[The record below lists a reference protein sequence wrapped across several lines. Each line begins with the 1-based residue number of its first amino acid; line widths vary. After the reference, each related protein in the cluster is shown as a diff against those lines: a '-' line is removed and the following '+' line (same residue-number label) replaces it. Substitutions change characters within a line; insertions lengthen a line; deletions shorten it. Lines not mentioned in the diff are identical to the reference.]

1 MTQTHLDY
9 EEVETGANPTV
20 AIILMHGIGD
30 HGSSFV
36 PLVPEFDLSGC
47 PPIRFIFPHA
57 PDRPVSANGGYEMP
71 AWFDIYGDF
80 ADDRREDSE
89 GVSQSKAWIEELIAR
104 EKARGI
110 AANKIFLAG
119 FSQGCAMALETGLC
133 YPEKLAGVIG
143 LSGYIPMLK
152 SFGERYNP
160 ANKDV
165 PVLFAHGIQDDV
177 VPIERA
183 YHALEVLQEL
193 GQNVEWHEY
202 NMPHTLCMPEIIDIG
217 DWLRKVLAG

>member
-1 MTQTHLDY
+1 MTQPFLDY
-9 EEVETGANPTV
+9 EEVETGANPSV
-20 AIILMHGIGD
+20 AIIWMHGIGD

-57 PDRPVSANGGYEMP
+57 VERPVTANGGYEMA
-71 AWFDIYGDF
+71 AWFDIFGSF
-80 ADDRREDSE
+80 SDDSQEDSE
-89 GVSQSKAWIEELIAR
+89 GVAQSREWIEELIAQ

-133 YPEKLAGVIG
+133 FPEKLAGIIA
-143 LSGYIPMLK
+143 LSGYIPMLGD
-152 SFGERYNP
+152 FAQRYNP

-165 PVLFAHGIQDDV
+165 PVFFAHGIQDDV

-183 YHALEVLQEL
+183 ENALKILNEL
-193 GQNVEWHEY
+193 GQHVDWHEY
-202 NMPHTLCMPEIIDIG
+202 QMPHTLCMPEIIDIG
-217 DWLRKVLAG
+217 NWLRKVLAA